1 MKPIENEPSSQVPGF
16 EPSPAA
22 TEYHDIGQL
31 MDDQVKAGIAPDE
44 LLFLPTSARGVS
56 VPDPRRDDLFSA
68 LRRRQD
74 MVSGRD
80 KRRRR
85 RVTESRRSEE
95 VLAGMLF
102 RTDRDSRVCQVGHQQ
117 LNTSGCLAL
126 LSVRGPTPAVQH
138 LRSSP
143 EIGFGQTLGLNG
155 DDRSELESGISE
167 WGSGDD
173 SDTAAFEALLER
185 EARATRRHH
194 DGRAHLSSSPASS
207 PFARCSPGDTPRGS
221 PQPKN
226 KRCPVSVVRST
237 PTRAKLADT
246 NTKPKA
252 RPVSGSQNSTP
263 VATPEGIPT
272 QLTLPKEVA
281 LEDPMPE
288 TPSARVDP
296 STDTK
301 EYQQRAAT
309 TPRGSI
315 GNTETRSEGVQCS
328 GPPVDQ
334 GVQTSALRLPRKS
347 SAATHRTIHP
357 RPLSPTKSSASS
369 SPEAQVNQHGEETY
383 REKASRGLSTATG
396 GAYEPARVGIAVGR
410 EAHMHIRVGL
420 EGLRDADRGQH
431 RAIWSVA
438 NGGDPSAPG
447 PVMMLPLELG
457 QDWQNDASN
466 PSVRRFL
473 KVTDFTEVSHEV
485 GDRDAVASI
494 PQASLS
500 YHCSKH
506 TTSTVHVQ
514 GDVDNGVVDSIL
526 MDHRYSRDASEGRG
540 QGRTGRLDS
549 LWEGLGSLGERLAE
563 VGGRFDQLDQEIC
576 HDREV
581 IEGYQREAQEEAELA
596 ARDLLDIRT
605 QRSLPPTRTPG
616 SIPQQVPLWRSRTG
630 ATDLALNTFNSLR
643 IETTSRSTKQSPL
656 SSLGFKSCDSD
667 NGGKKYFGSED
678 ATLEADRELREAR
691 AILQSIEEELK
702 PNVATTKLVS
712 PPTTLCAEPALS
724 TPCTKNAYN
733 QQPRH
738 PRCREE
744 EQAAGRLAG
753 RQIIC
758 FARNSYGSRRSKE
771 SRAQGRSVG
780 TVVAHFPTAVAV
792 AKSKARVMK
801 ATGRA

>member
-1 MKPIENEPSSQVPGF
+1 SSVRLAAVPGF
-16 EPSPAA
+16 ESSPAA
-22 TEYHDIGQL
+22 TEYHDIGQF

-44 LLFLPTSARGVS
+44 LLFLPTSSRGVS
-56 VPDPRRDDLFSA
+56 VPDPRRDGLFSA

-74 MVSGRD
+74 IVSGRD

-102 RTDRDSRVCQVGHQQ
+102 RTDRDSRVCQAGHQQ

-126 LSVRGPTPAVQH
+126 LRVGGPTPAVQH
-138 LRSSP
+138 FRSSP
-143 EIGFGQTLGLNG
+143 EIGFGQALGLNG

-173 SDTAAFEALLER
+173 SDTAGFEALLER

-194 DGRAHLSSSPASS
+194 DGGAHLSSSPASS

-221 PQPKN
+221 PGPKH
-226 KRCPVSVVRST
+226 KLCPVSAVRST
-237 PTRAKLADT
+237 PPRARLADT
-246 NTKPKA
+246 NPEPKA
-252 RPVSGSQNSTP
+252 RPALGSQNSTP
-263 VATPEGIPT
+263 VAIPEQIPT
-272 QLTLPKEVA
+272 PLTLPKEVA
-281 LEDPMPE
+281 LEHPMPE
-288 TPSARVDP
+288 TPPARVDS
-296 STDTK
+296 STETK
-301 EYQQRAAT
+301 EYQQRAAA

-315 GNTETRSEGVQCS
+315 GNTKTRSEGVQCS

-347 SAATHRTIHP
+347 GAATHRTIHP

-383 REKASRGLSTATG
+383 REKASRGLSTAAG
-396 GAYEPARVGIAVGR
+396 GAYEPARVGIAVAR
-410 EAHMHIRVGL
+410 EAHMHVRVGL
-420 EGLRDADRGQH
+420 GGLRDADRGQQ

-438 NGGDPSAPG
+438 SGGDPSARG

-457 QDWQNDASN
+457 QDGRNDASN
-466 PSVRRFL
+466 RTVRRFL
-473 KVTDFTEVSHEV
+473 KVTDFTEGSHEI
-485 GDRDAVASI
+485 GDRGTVALI
-494 PQASLS
+494 LQ
-500 YHCSKH
+500 SKH
-506 TTSTVHVQ
+506 TTSPVHAH
-514 GDVDNGVVDSIL
+514 GDVDNGVVDPIL
-526 MDHRYSRDASEGRG
+526 MDHRFSRDESEGRG

-581 IEGYQREAQEEAELA
+581 IEGYQREAQEEVELA

-605 QRSLPPTRTPG
+605 QRSLPPTRTPS

-630 ATDLALNTFNSLR
+630 ATDLALDNNSLR
-643 IETTSRSTKQSPL
+643 IETTSRSTKQSPF

-667 NGGKKYFGSED
+667 NGGKKDFGSEH

-691 AILQSIEEELK
+691 AILQDIEEELK

-712 PPTTLCAEPALS
+712 PPTTTPCTEPALS
-724 TPCTKNAYN
+724 TPCTKSANN

-738 PRCREE
+738 PICREA
-744 EQAAGRLAG
+744 EQAAGRLA
-753 RQIIC
+753 RRRKIC

-792 AKSKARVMK
+792 AKSKARVRK
-801 ATGRA
+801 ATRRAWE